1 MIHHYITRY
10 TEGGKQY
17 VEAWLQ
23 INVFGLSWCFSQ
35 RKIEIEP
42 KEG

>member
-10 TEGGKQY
+10 IEGEKQY

-23 INVFGLSWCFSQ
+23 INVFGLSWCFSR
-35 RKIEIEP
+35 RKIEIGP